1 MDSDPRHCR
10 HFSKYQPGWSFTLYV
25 AIHVFEH
32 SSLHISFTQLKMV
45 TVTDFLGSNMY
56 MVTWSCLL
64 QQLKRKVVSCQVWS
78 LMKEDL
84 LFVFVSCQLL
94 STKHLLLAPAHP
106 LSLLPPHGV
115 GSTINQS
122 EVYS

>member
-1 MDSDPRHCR
+1 MDSDPCHCR

-64 QQLKRKVVSCQVWS
+64 Q
-78 LMKEDL
+78 LMKEDRL
-84 LFVFVSCQLL
+84 SVFVTRQLL
-94 STKHLLLAPAHP
+94 STKHLLLAPAPCHIP
-106 LSLLPPHGV
+106 
-115 GSTINQS
+115 
-122 EVYS
+122 